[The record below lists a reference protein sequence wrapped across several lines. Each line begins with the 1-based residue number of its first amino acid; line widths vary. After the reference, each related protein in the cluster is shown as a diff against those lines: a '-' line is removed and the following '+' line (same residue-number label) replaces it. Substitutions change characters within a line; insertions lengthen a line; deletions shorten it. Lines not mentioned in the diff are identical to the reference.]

1 MVFGARVWKTGIAV
15 TLALYISAWLNFT
28 PPVIAAVA
36 AIFAMQPSIY
46 RSWRYFLEQL
56 QTNIVGAALALFAG
70 MFFSNNVIA
79 IGIICIL
86 VIIICLRMGM
96 EETIGLTLVTVV
108 AVMEA
113 SAEWQFAV
121 NRFLLSLIGIGCA
134 FLINVLFFPPKPKA
148 QFAAQIHTVFNK
160 MSLLLRTVIS
170 DEMKENVFR
179 TEKEG
184 LLKTIQALADK
195 YKLMEEEVKK
205 LKRGGGVFS
214 QKRQLVIFKQ
224 MLRTLYKGAEV
235 LDAVEEHYFQA
246 APSDK
251 TDAFFDEQL
260 EKLIK
265 FHEHTL
271 LKFEDKL
278 KADSSEG
285 LEMEAENERFMVT
298 LIEKYNER
306 PQGMLRL
313 SVVAAAMYD
322 YGHQI
327 ARLDKLVDHYHRGDA
342 DDKDKEP
349 IEALLKSIRLK

>member
-56 QTNIVGAALALFAG
+56 QTNVLGAVLALLAG
-70 MFFSNNVIA
+70 MFFSNNIIA
-79 IGIICIL
+79 IGIVCIL
-86 VIIICLRMGM
+86 VILICLRMGM

-113 SAEWQFAV
+113 SAEWNFAL

-134 FLINVLFFPPKPKA
+134 FVINVLFFPPKPKE
-148 QFAAQIHTVFNK
+148 QFAVQIQSAFSK

-170 DEMKENVFR
+170 NEMKETVFR
-179 TEKEG
+179 EEKEG
-184 LLKTIQALADK
+184 LRSALHALADK

-205 LKRGGGVFS
+205 LKRAGFS
-214 QKRQLVIFKQ
+214 RIRHLVIYKQ
-224 MLRTLYKGAEV
+224 KLLAMHKGLDV
-235 LDAVEEHYFQA
+235 LEAVDEHYFQA
-246 APSDK
+246 RTPEVDSY
-251 TDAFFDEQL
+251 FDGHL

-265 FHEHTL
+265 FHEHVL
-271 LKFEDKL
+271 LKFDDKL

-285 LEMEAENERFMVT
+285 LEMEQENERFMT
-298 LIEKYNER
+298 MLIERYNER
-306 PQGMLRL
+306 PAGMLRL
-313 SVVAAAMYD
+313 SVVAAALYD
-322 YGHQI
+322 YGHQV
-327 ARLDKLVDHYHRGDA
+327 ARLDKLVEHLHRGETEE
-342 DDKDKEP
+342 KEP
-349 IEALLKSIRLK
+349 LDILLKSIRLK

>member
-15 TLALYISAWLNFT
+15 ALALYISAWLNFT

-56 QTNIVGAALALFAG
+56 QTNILGAALALLAG

-79 IGIICIL
+79 IGIVCIL

-113 SAEWQFAV
+113 SGEWQFAV

-134 FLINVLFFPPKPKA
+134 FLINVLFFPPKPRE
-148 QFAAQIHTVFNK
+148 QFAAQIETAFGK

-170 DEMKENVFR
+170 NEMKETVFR
-179 TEKEG
+179 EEKESLQG
-184 LLKTIQALADK
+184 ALNSLAGK

-205 LKRGGGVFS
+205 LKRNRFS
-214 QKRQLVIFKQ
+214 HIRHLVIYKQ
-224 MLRTLYKGAEV
+224 KLLVMNKGLEV
-235 LDAVEEHYFQA
+235 LEAVDEHYFQA
-246 APSDK
+246 TRTPQIDVY
-251 TDAFFDEQL
+251 FDEHL
-260 EKLIK
+260 EKLSK
-265 FHEHTL
+265 YHEHAL
-271 LKFEDKL
+271 LKFDDKL
-278 KADSSEG
+278 KADSNEG
-285 LEMEAENERFMVT
+285 VDIEAENELFMT
-298 LIEKYNER
+298 RLIERYNER
-306 PQGMLRL
+306 PAGMLRL

-322 YGHQI
+322 YGYQV
-327 ARLDKLVDHYHRGDA
+327 ARLDKLVEHYHRGETEE
-342 DDKDKEP
+342 KEP
-349 IEALLKSIRLK
+349 FDLLLKSIRLK

>member
-134 FLINVLFFPPKPKA
+134 FLINILFFPPKPKE

-170 DEMKENVFR
+170 DEMKESVFR
-179 TEKEG
+179 SEKEG
-184 LLKTIQALADK
+184 LLKTVQSLADK

-205 LKRGGGVFS
+205 LKRGVFS
-214 QKRQLVIFKQ
+214 HKRQLVIFKQ
-224 MLRTLYKGAEV
+224 MLRALYKGIEV

-246 APSDK
+246 ARTDN
-251 TDAFFDEQL
+251 TDAFFDEHL

-265 FHEHTL
+265 FHEHAL

-298 LIEKYNER
+298 LIDKYNEK
-306 PQGMLRL
+306 PDGMLRL

-322 YGHQI
+322 YGHQV
-327 ARLDKLVDHYHRGDA
+327 ARLDKLVDHYHRGDT
-342 DDKDKEP
+342 DEKEP
-349 IEALLKSIRLK
+349 IETLLKSIRLK

>member
-1 MVFGARVWKTGIAV
+1 VVFGARVWKTGIAV

-56 QTNIVGAALALFAG
+56 QTNIVGGALALLAG
-70 MFFSNNVIA
+70 MFFFNNVFA

-113 SAEWQFAV
+113 SADWHFAL
-121 NRFLLSLIGIGCA
+121 NRLLLSLIGIGCA
-134 FLINVLFFPPKPKA
+134 FVINILFFPPNPKG
-148 QFAAQIHTVFNK
+148 QFAGQIHTVFNK
-160 MSLLLRTVIS
+160 MSLLLRTAIS
-170 DEMKENVFR
+170 DEMKESVFR
-179 TEKEG
+179 AEKEE
-184 LLKTIQALADK
+184 LDKTLQSLANK

-205 LKRGGGVFS
+205 LKKAAFS

-224 MLRTLYKGAEV
+224 MLHALYKGIEV

-246 APSDK
+246 SRTDK
-251 TDAFFDEQL
+251 TDAFFDEHL

-265 FHEHTL
+265 FHEHAL

-278 KADSSEG
+278 KEDSSEG

-298 LIEKYNER
+298 LIDRYNER
-306 PQGMLRL
+306 PDGMLRL

-322 YGHQI
+322 YGHHV
-327 ARLDKLVDHYHRGDA
+327 ARLDKLVDHYHRGDT
-342 DDKDKEP
+342 DEKEP
-349 IEALLKSIRLK
+349 LEALLKSIRLK